1 MSTILVASTGGHL
14 SELYELAPRM
24 SALERPFEWVT
35 FDTPQ
40 SRALLAEEE
49 SVTWVR
55 YTGQRDWRGVA
66 ENLPEANRMLDRRR
80 VSRVVTTGAAIAAS
94 FLPLARLKGIECHYI
109 EGIART
115 VGASVT
121 GRILQA
127 VPGVHFYTQWD
138 QWADERWRY
147 RGSVFE
153 KFSVDEAAT
162 TTEPAAI
169 RRVVVMLGTMGY
181 SFRRLVD
188 RLVAIL
194 PPEVE
199 VTWQIGETPVGDL
212 PIDGHRALPPA
223 ELDRAIH
230 EADVVVGHAGGG
242 SALQVMEAGKVPV
255 IVPREPAHDEHVDD
269 HQLQLA
275 ELLPQ
280 LGLAVAARAEE
291 LDWSHLERAMT
302 QRVQRVEPPAFAL
315 G

>member
-24 SALERPFEWVT
+24 PSLEPPFEWVT

-40 SRALLAEEE
+40 SRALLAEE
-49 SVTWVR
+49 SVTWAA
-55 YTGQRDWRGVA
+55 YTGQRDWRRVA
-66 ENLPEANRMLDRRR
+66 KNLPLANRMLDRRQ
-80 VSRVVTTGAAIAAS
+80 VSRVVTTGAAIALS
-94 FLPLARLKGIECHYI
+94 FLPLARVKGIECHYI

-115 VGASVT
+115 EGASVT
-121 GRILQA
+121 GRILQG
-127 VPGVHFYTQWD
+127 VPGLSFYTQWD
-138 QWADERWRY
+138 KWADDRWRY

-153 KFSVDEAAT
+153 KFTVEEAAAT
-162 TTEPAAI
+162 AGDGQI
-169 RRVVVMLGTMGY
+169 RRVVVMLGTMPY

-199 VTWQIGETPVGDL
+199 VTWQVGETPVGDL
-212 PIDGHRALPPA
+212 PIIGHRALPPA
-223 ELDRAIH
+223 ELGRAIQ

-255 IVPREPAHDEHVDD
+255 IVPREPVHDEHVDD

-291 LDWSHLERAMT
+291 LEWSHLERAVRR
-302 QRVQRVEPPAFAL
+302 RVKKVDPPVFAL